1 MKKERKT
8 KMSILYSQVQC
19 QIEDGNAREKAQH
32 GCILYCVF
40 LPLFYGIVVTYLK
53 KKL

>member
-8 KMSILYSQVQC
+8 KMSILYSQIQC
-19 QIEDGNAREKAQH
+19 QIEDGNARKKVQH

-40 LPLFYGIVVTYLK
+40 LPLFYGIVVTY
-53 KKL
+53 

>member
-32 GCILYCVF
+32 GCILY
-40 LPLFYGIVVTYLK
+40 
-53 KKL
+53 